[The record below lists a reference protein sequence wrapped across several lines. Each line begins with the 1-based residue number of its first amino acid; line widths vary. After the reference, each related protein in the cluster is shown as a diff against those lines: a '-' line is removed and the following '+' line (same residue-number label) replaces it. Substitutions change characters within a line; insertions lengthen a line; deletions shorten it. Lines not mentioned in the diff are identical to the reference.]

1 MHPTS
6 SVIIFTTLSGAGYG
20 LMVWLVILQK
30 IMESQGV
37 FAPMGILVGLG
48 IAFVMVTIGLMS
60 SAFHLGRPE
69 RAWRAFSQWRSS
81 WLSRE
86 GIASILVYPFLL
98 LWAATLLVPDLINL
112 PPMAHSIVMGAMI
125 VLPMVTV
132 YTTSKIY
139 QSLLP
144 IPAWS
149 NGFTSP
155 LYLGFSLATGGILV
169 LAVGAFYE
177 MPTHFFALNI
187 MALLAITGLAKV
199 IYWRR
204 VDSPAKPITAEAA
217 TGLGDLGKVRH
228 LEGPHTESN
237 YLLNEMGY
245 RIGRK
250 HSKRLRQIFHVCW
263 ILSLIAVFAGIP
275 ILAVINGA
283 IAIVAER
290 WLFFAEAKH
299 TVTLF
304 YGESQV

>member
-1 MHPTS
+1 MHPSS

-30 IMESQGV
+30 IMENQGAS
-37 FAPMGILVGLG
+37 APMGILAGLG
-48 IAFVMVTIGLMS
+48 IAFTLVTIGLLS
-60 SAFHLGRPE
+60 SALHLGRPE

-86 GIASILVYPFLL
+86 GIASLLVYPFLL
-98 LWAATLLVPDLINL
+98 LWAATLLVPDLISL
-112 PPMAHSIVMGAMI
+112 PPVAHSIVMGAMI
-125 VLPMVTV
+125 ILPMLTV

-169 LAVGAFYE
+169 LAVGAFFD

-187 MALLAITGLAKV
+187 MALLAITGLAKAL
-199 IYWRR
+199 YWRR
-204 VDSPAKPITAEAA
+204 VDSPAKPITAESA
-217 TGLGDLGKVRH
+217 TGLGALGKVRH

-237 YLLNEMGY
+237 YLLDEMGY
-245 RIGRK
+245 RVGRK

-304 YGESQV
+304 YGESSV